1 MNNKV
6 LIIIILASLFSIQ
19 ALNAQEKNKTFTVN
33 GVTFEMVY
41 VEGGTFTMGC
51 TSEQGDDCWECE
63 KPSHSVTLSDYYIGK
78 YEVTQELWYA
88 VMGYEPKNH
97 IEDALYGW
105 FYGWINERGKGNNY
119 PAYNVCWSDTQDFIH
134 KLNQLTGQN
143 FCLPTEA
150 EWEYAARGGKQSKHY
165 KYSGSN
171 NPDDVGWFTLD
182 NYFSKRGE
190 CHPVGGKKPNEL
202 GIYDMTGNVSEWC
215 QDRYEMKGYDVGHQI
230 NPTGPSS
237 NSSYHVVRGGNY
249 FDCDIYKLCRSRVS
263 FRSGFGNES
272 FPVTGFRIAL
282 H

>member
-1 MNNKV
+1 MNKLLFAILTISLCTKA
-6 LIIIILASLFSIQ
+6 LI
-19 ALNAQEKNKTFTVN
+19 AQENKTFTVN
-33 GVTFEMVY
+33 GVTFEMVF

-51 TSEQGDDCWECE
+51 TSEQGNDCWEYE

-88 VMGYEPKNH
+88 VMGYEPKNY

-105 FYGWINERGKGNNY
+105 HYGWINERGKGNNY
-119 PAYNVCWSDTQDFIH
+119 PAYNVCWSDTQDFIQ

-171 NPDDVGWFTLD
+171 NPDDVGWFTRD
-182 NYFSKRGE
+182 MDSKRAE

-215 QDRYEMKGYDVGHQI
+215 QDWYEMKGYDVGHQI

-237 NSSYHVVRGGNY
+237 SNISCRVVRGGDY
-249 FDCDIYKLCRSRVS
+249 LDCGIYKLGRSRVS
-263 FRSGFGNES
+263 FRGGSGNES
-272 FPVTGFRIAL
+272 WIVTGFRIAL